1 MLKRIS
7 IIVFLTANTALFAQ
21 TILTIEG
28 TSVNNTESG
37 TWAGVNIPRSNPTT
51 FTYRNNSITSI
62 NSNGYLLQAGDEIQ
76 NSQSNNLDGMI
87 ISGNKFTWNGTDA
100 SSITHAV
107 FTGYNINSVVKYN
120 YLDIVPY
127 GIIFKSGTDDGKNMT
142 FTSGGCAYNIVKD
155 GKYAVRGKGI
165 NGICVYNNTFYCG
178 NGFGWYPI
186 YITTNMDKDI
196 PAASTGWGIFNNIFY
211 IVNEGIPCVELETTG
226 CRSGFECDYNLY
238 YCEESSNHEPVFK
251 IGEFTYTWSQWRAL
265 GYDSHSVV
273 VNPDF
278 IDFTNFVPSE
288 RLNYG
293 TNLGSTW
300 QTGLSTTATWSV
312 GSTPSTTDQNGTWQV
327 GARVF
332 AADKEDQIVKIYP
345 NPAFNHIYISI
356 IEPAEVLDYISII
369 NLSNKVVFHEQL
381 NPDARESG
389 LSINLLPGVYIV
401 QLGLNNRPHFSE
413 KMVVTKQY

>member
-7 IIVFLTANTALFAQ
+7 IIVFLTTSSALYSQ
-21 TILTIEG
+21 TLLTIEG
-28 TSVNNTESG
+28 TSVNNTETG
-37 TWAGVNIPRSNPTT
+37 TWEGVNILRSEPTT

-62 NSNGYLLQAGDEIQ
+62 NSNGYLLQAGDEIE
-76 NSQSNNLDGMI
+76 NSQNDNLDGMMI
-87 ISGNKFTWNGTDA
+87 TGNKFTWNGTDA
-100 SSITHAV
+100 SSITHAL

-120 YLDIVPY
+120 YLDNVPY

-142 FTSGGCAYNIVKD
+142 FTSGGCAYNIIKD

-186 YITTNMDKDI
+186 YITTNMDKNI

-211 IVNEGIPCVELETTG
+211 VVNEGIPFVELETTG
-226 CRSGFECDYNLY
+226 CLSGFECDYNLY
-238 YCEESSNHEPVFK
+238 YCEESSSHEPIFK

-312 GSTPSTTDQNGTWQV
+312 GSTPSTTDQNETWQV
-327 GARVF
+327 GARLF
-332 AADKEDQIVKIYP
+332 AAGNEDQIVKIYP
-345 NPAFNHIYISI
+345 NPAFDHIYISI
-356 IEPAEVLDYISII
+356 IDPAVVFDYIRII
-369 NLSNKVVFHEQL
+369 NLSRNVVFQDVV
-381 NPDARESG
+381 NRDVREFQ
-389 LSINLLPGVYIV
+389 IQIKLLPGFYII
-401 QLGLNNRPHFSE
+401 QMGLNNWPHFTE
-413 KMVVTKQY
+413 KLIITN